1 MSIRAE
7 MRAAAI
13 ALLRRPQVS
22 RRRCFLCDLRGNHNE
37 CAVPSGRP
45 ASFAIPVRS
54 RARAGRGPIAARRA
68 GAGRAGRAKAARL
81 LCRTSRW
88 HGRPADAC
96 RNRAFQKQSGFHG
109 VAEPGLELLA
119 ALRSAD
125 RFDLAPVATEVGAAP
140 SQTDPPS
147 RPGVENTP
155 PRAIPDSTVAAVQD
169 ALARAAYGPLVADGV
184 AGPATRDAVMRF
196 QRDHDLPVTGEI
208 TDALVVELRAAG
220 ALGGV

>member
-1 MSIRAE
+1 MQPDALVRDAQDALKQLGYYAGPLDG
-7 MRAAAI
+7 MAGPQTRAAI
-13 ALLRRPQVS
+13 
-22 RRRCFLCDLRGNHNE
+22 E
-37 CAVPSGRP
+37 
-45 ASFAIPVRS
+45 
-54 RARAGRGPIAARRA
+54 
-68 GAGRAGRAKAARL
+68 
-81 LCRTSRW
+81 
-88 HGRPADAC
+88 
-96 RNRAFQKQSGFHG
+96 AFQKQSGFDG